1 MSTHGYDPKP
11 MATEME
17 GPPPG
22 ATHAQSPEETL
33 AEIRAEIATG
43 RPLVGSLAS
52 RFYRAVHALDPA
64 ATEDSMAPLPGN
76 RGVHLYDSL
85 VAWASLVAGDQVL
98 DLGCGSGG
106 ATRAAAR
113 VVGDEGMV
121 VGIDASPECVAEAT
135 ARTPSD
141 APVVY
146 RRGDIARLV
155 NVPDRTFSGVVA
167 SMVLDQVDDL
177 APVLQEVFRVL
188 RPGGRMV
195 ASVMS
200 FDHLRPIDAS
210 FMGSVIAVVGRHSP
224 GALAGR
230 ASRASIPH
238 EPRDIRAFK
247 EAGLATVEE
256 LDVQLAVVM
265 EDIDAAWAVFSRTY
279 IAHTLDEEGRA
290 DLRRVLERRMP
301 HTLYLPVRFLRTR
314 RPG

>member
-1 MSTHGYDPKP
+1 
-11 MATEME
+11 MATDQE
-17 GPPPG
+17 GPPTGP
-22 ATHAQSPEETL
+22 TQAQAPEEVL
-33 AEIRAEIATG
+33 AEIRADLAAG

-52 RFYRAVHALDPA
+52 RFHRAVHALDPA
-64 ATEDSMAPLPGN
+64 ATEDSLAPLPGN

-85 VAWASLVAGDQVL
+85 VAWASLVSGDQVL

-106 ATRAAAR
+106 AARAAAR
-113 VVGDEGMV
+113 VVGEEGMV
-121 VGIDASPECVAEAT
+121 VGIDASPECIAEAT
-135 ARTPSD
+135 SRTPPD

-146 RRGDIARLV
+146 RRGDIARLG

-167 SMVLDQVDDL
+167 SMVLDQVNDL
-177 APVLQEVFRVL
+177 SPVLEEVFRVL

-200 FDHLRPIDAS
+200 FDHVRPMDAS
-210 FMGSVIAVVGRHSP
+210 FMGSVIAVVGRHAP

-238 EPRDIRAFK
+238 EPRDARAFK

-265 EDIDAAWAVFSRTY
+265 EDIDQAWAVFSRTY
-279 IAHTLDEEGRA
+279 IAHALDDEGKA
-290 DLRRVLERRMP
+290 DLRRVIERRLP